1 MKLERRY
8 LNVILFLIFSLSLFL
23 YILIGYYINRTETDS
38 LILSYGVLFLAF
50 IVIMFQKIT
59 PLIILILGL
68 IFRLIFI
75 ISLPELSQDF
85 YRFFW
90 DGNLQLINI
99 NPYLYSPN
107 DLMIKKDLFFLAQDL
122 FNGMGKLSNIH
133 FSNYPP
139 ISQWSYL
146 AASYFGENNLND
158 SVLFLRIIIIFFE
171 LCTFYILYKMLNI
184 LKLPLKKI
192 GWYFL
197 NPLVIIE
204 LTGNLHGEGIMMFFF
219 LAGVLFLYK
228 NKTIQSSIMMALSVG
243 SKLITLM
250 LIPMFFKK
258 LGIKKSI
265 SYFFLIVIFFSI
277 LWIPYLGQ
285 NFFINYIQTIK
296 LWFNRFEFNAS
307 FYYVIREFGFFFKG
321 YNIIQEFGKITP
333 FLLISVALFFTF
345 LQKNDSLKKILTN
358 QLLLLSIYFFIATTV
373 HPWYIISL
381 VMLCV
386 FTPYF
391 YPIAWSATI
400 FLSYTAYTLN
410 GFQENSTLILLE
422 YLIVFGVFLFEVFG
436 GGNKIFKAFVK
447 NSIP

>member
-107 DLMIKKDLFFLAQDL
+107 DLMVKKDFFFLAQDL

-133 FSNYPP
+133 YSNYPP

-158 SVLFLRIIIIFFE
+158 SVLYLRIIIIFF
-171 LCTFYILYKMLNI
+171 
-184 LKLPLKKI
+184 
-192 GWYFL
+192 
-197 NPLVIIE
+197 
-204 LTGNLHGEGIMMFFF
+204 
-219 LAGVLFLYK
+219 
-228 NKTIQSSIMMALSVG
+228 
-243 SKLITLM
+243 
-250 LIPMFFKK
+250 
-258 LGIKKSI
+258 
-265 SYFFLIVIFFSI
+265 
-277 LWIPYLGQ
+277 
-285 NFFINYIQTIK
+285 
-296 LWFNRFEFNAS
+296 
-307 FYYVIREFGFFFKG
+307 
-321 YNIIQEFGKITP
+321 
-333 FLLISVALFFTF
+333 
-345 LQKNDSLKKILTN
+345 
-358 QLLLLSIYFFIATTV
+358 
-373 HPWYIISL
+373 
-381 VMLCV
+381 
-386 FTPYF
+386 
-391 YPIAWSATI
+391 
-400 FLSYTAYTLN
+400 
-410 GFQENSTLILLE
+410 
-422 YLIVFGVFLFEVFG
+422 
-436 GGNKIFKAFVK
+436 
-447 NSIP
+447 